1 MKSRGGLILQS
12 NAISAADGHGTK
24 ATDEDHIATVSDVR
38 ERVQARLRAWRGGG
52 VPSTGR
58 DVDHQGRAAMDVDGR
73 PPYGSIAEDRTMEV
87 DEVVDIALACLGA
100 LTPPESMGA
109 GSPPGPAAPA
119 TLTVRQQ
126 AVLRLVSEGLSN
138 KRIARSLNITVPTV
152 KNHLCSAMS
161 KLNAENRTHAAVLAG
176 QMRLL

>member
-1 MKSRGGLILQS
+1 MKSRVGLTLQS
-12 NAISAADGHGTK
+12 NAISATDGHGTK
-24 ATDEDHIATVSDVR
+24 ATDEDHTVTVSDVR

-52 VPSTGR
+52 VPSAGR
-58 DVDHQGRAAMDVDGR
+58 DAVEVDGR
-73 PPYGSIAEDRTMEV
+73 LPHGSIAEDRTMEV

-100 LTPPESMGA
+100 LTPPESMGV

-119 TLTVRQQ
+119 MLTVRQQ

-138 KRIARSLNITVPTV
+138 KQIARSLNITVPTV
-152 KNHLCSAMS
+152 KNHLCSAVS
-161 KLNAENRTHAAVLAG
+161 KLNAENRTHAAVLAA